1 MNKVER
7 EVVEFYNNR
16 QDEWSVW
23 KIFVN
28 SKDEKIDLKGFINE
42 DIGNIYIRKKENKE
56 SGECIGFYEWLF
68 NPKYKVFEVFN
79 LGGPDVEYFFGI
91 SDGLAYTKNYRGLKP
106 IDEILTYLSKQTG
119 GDNE

>member
-7 EVVEFYNNR
+7 VKEFYNNG
-16 QDEWSVW
+16 QDEWFVW

-42 DIGNIYIRKKENKE
+42 NIGNIYIRKKENKE

-68 NPKYKVFEVFN
+68 NPKYKVWQVFN
-79 LGGPDVEYFFGI
+79 FPLQAIIELGKNEESFIVKGI
-91 SDGLAYTKNYRGLKP
+91 KQP
-106 IDEILTYLSKQTG
+106 EEILTYLADRSI
-119 GDNE
+119 E

>member
-7 EVVEFYNNR
+7 VKELYNNG
-16 QDEWSVW
+16 QDEWFVW

-42 DIGNIYIRKKENKE
+42 NIGNIYIRKKENKE

-68 NPKYKVFEVFN
+68 NPKYDTLLVFSNNHKTKGHF
-79 LGGPDVEYFFGI
+79 LGEY
-91 SDGLAYTKNYRGLKP
+91 LVNREP
-106 IDEILTYLSKQTG
+106 EEILTYLSKQTG

>member
-7 EVVEFYNNR
+7 VKELYNNG

-68 NPKYKVFEVFN
+68 NPKYKVFEVFKIN
-79 LGGPDVEYFFGI
+79 SVI
-91 SDGLAYTKNYRGLKP
+91 LANNYKVVTHKWIYREP
-106 IDEILTYLSKQTG
+106 EEILTYLSKQTG
-119 GDNE
+119 V